1 MSKKILDYI
10 SGLEINSSPE
20 EVDATQ
26 PFSKILVDDYGYPK
40 NNIQTRPQ
48 FRVKVRPS
56 DKKKEFP
63 VDIAVFSDS
72 KKKDGTEYIVV
83 ECKKDNVKDGVSQ
96 LKDYLRFCH
105 ASLGVWFNGKDIRYL
120 RKFESNGKI
129 EFEEIPNIPRH
140 GQKISDIGKFLR
152 RDLKVPKNLKTI
164 FKSSR
169 NYLAANNVGTVRDEQ
184 LAQQLINLIFC
195 KIYDEKFTEPNSLVR
210 FRVGLED
217 SNEEV
222 QERINLLFKEVK
234 SKYKDVISAND
245 KIELDSNS
253 LRHIIASMQGYCI
266 IDSKRDAVSDAFEVF
281 IGKALKGDKGQF
293 FTPRNV
299 VKMMIEIIDPDLDD
313 MILDPASG
321 SGGFLVEALRFCW
334 EKIEK
339 NGTKFNWN
347 RENLL
352 EEKKSFAI
360 KSIHGMELD
369 NFLTKVCK
377 AYMAIIGD
385 GKGAVFVGDSLE
397 IPNNWDLRIRQHIG
411 LNRFNVVITNPP
423 FGKDLKIVGEEKL
436 SQFELGHKWK
446 LDKKNNQFIK
456 TKVEQKK
463 APQILFIERCL
474 DFLVEGGRLGIVL
487 PDGIYGNESSSY
499 IRSWI
504 SQKAKIIA
512 IIDIP
517 LETFLP
523 HTGTKTSVMFLQKRK
538 NLPADYPI
546 FMAVAETCGHD
557 RRGNE
562 IEDDDIKDIAIEFK
576 KWEKENNPYDY

>member
-63 VDIAVFSDS
+63 VDIAVFSDN

-140 GQKISDIGKFLR
+140 GQKLSDIGKFLR
-152 RDLKVPKNLKTI
+152 KDLKVPKNLKTI

-299 VKMMIEIIDPDLDD
+299 VKMMIEIIDPDVDD

-339 NGTKFNWN
+339 NGNKFNWN

-562 IEDDDIKDIAIEFK
+562 IEEDDIKDIAIEFK

>member
-63 VDIAVFSDS
+63 VDIAVFSDN

-140 GQKISDIGKFLR
+140 GQKLSDIGKFLR
-152 RDLKVPKNLKTI
+152 KDLKVPKNLKTI

-245 KIELDSNS
+245 KIELDSKS

-562 IEDDDIKDIAIEFK
+562 IEEDDIKDIAIEFK

>member
-63 VDIAVFSDS
+63 VDIAVFSDN

-140 GQKISDIGKFLR
+140 GQKLSDIGKFLR
-152 RDLKVPKNLKTI
+152 KDLKVPKNLKTI

-339 NGTKFNWN
+339 NGNKFNWN

-562 IEDDDIKDIAIEFK
+562 IEEDDIKDIAIEFK

>member
-63 VDIAVFSDS
+63 VDIAVFSDN

-140 GQKISDIGKFLR
+140 GQKLSDIGKFLR

-195 KIYDEKFTEPNSLVR
+195 KIFDEKFTEPNSLVR

-245 KIELDSNS
+245 KIELDSKS

-299 VKMMIEIIDPDLDD
+299 VKMMIEIIDPDVDD

-538 NLPADYPI
+538 KLPADYPI

-562 IEDDDIKDIAIEFK
+562 IEEDDIKDIAIEFK

>member
-63 VDIAVFSDS
+63 VDIAVFSDN

-140 GQKISDIGKFLR
+140 GQKLSDIGKFLR
-152 RDLKVPKNLKTI
+152 KDLKVPKNLKTI

-222 QERINLLFKEVK
+222 QGRINLLFKEVK

-245 KIELDSNS
+245 KIELDSKS

-299 VKMMIEIIDPDLDD
+299 VKMMIEIIDPDVDD

-339 NGTKFNWN
+339 NGNKFNWN

-562 IEDDDIKDIAIEFK
+562 IEEDDIKDIAIEFK

>member
-63 VDIAVFSDS
+63 VDIAVFSDN

-140 GQKISDIGKFLR
+140 GQKLSDIGKFLR

-195 KIYDEKFTEPNSLVR
+195 KIFDEKFTEPNSLVR

-234 SKYKDVISAND
+234 SKYKDVITAND
-245 KIELDSNS
+245 KIELDSKS

-299 VKMMIEIIDPDLDD
+299 VKMMIEIIDPDVDD

-538 NLPADYPI
+538 KLPADYPI

-562 IEDDDIKDIAIEFK
+562 IEEDDIKDIAIEFK

>member
-140 GQKISDIGKFLR
+140 GQKLIDIGKFLR

-299 VKMMIEIIDPDLDD
+299 VKMMIEIIDPDVDD
-313 MILDPASG
+313 MILDPASE

-347 RENLL
+347 EENLY

-562 IEDDDIKDIAIEFK
+562 IEKDDIKDIAIEFK

>member
-26 PFSKILVDDYGYPK
+26 PYSKILVDDYGYPK

-140 GQKISDIGKFLR
+140 GQKLIDIGKFLR

-245 KIELDSNS
+245 KIELDSKS

-299 VKMMIEIIDPDLDD
+299 VKMMIEIIDPDVDD

>member
-63 VDIAVFSDS
+63 VDIAVFSDN

-140 GQKISDIGKFLR
+140 GQKLSDIGKFLR

-299 VKMMIEIIDPDLDD
+299 VKMMIEIIDPDVDD

-339 NGTKFNWN
+339 NGNKFNWN

-562 IEDDDIKDIAIEFK
+562 IEEDDIKDIAIEFK